1 MKEAV
6 RRSSSR
12 RTAIV
17 AVFGCATL
25 ALAACGEDEQF
36 ANEPNPPV
44 PITVTALVD
53 EDAISVSPAQVGG
66 GVARFI
72 LANQSSEPQEVSL
85 RARDQRDAVI
95 AQVRQPIAVGGTGEL
110 KRDLEPGVYELV
122 TDGDDIEPGIL
133 EVGPKRPE
141 GEDQLLLP

>member
-1 MKEAV
+1 MKQAV
-6 RRSSSR
+6 RRSSPR

-17 AVFGCATL
+17 ALFGCATL

-36 ANEPNPPV
+36 ANEPSPPV

-72 LANQSSEPQEVSL
+72 IANQSSEPEEVSL
-85 RARDQRDAVI
+85 RAGDQGNAVVT
-95 AQVRQPIAVGGTGEL
+95 QVRQPIAVGGTGEL
-110 KRDLEPGVYELV
+110 KADLEPGVYRLV
-122 TDGDDIEPGIL
+122 TDGDDIDPGIL
-133 EVGPKRPE
+133 EVGPRRPE
-141 GEDQLLLP
+141 GEEQLMLP

>member
-1 MKEAV
+1 MEAV
-6 RRSSSR
+6 RPTRPR

-17 AVFGCATL
+17 VLISCATL
-25 ALAACGEDEQF
+25 AVTACGEEEQF
-36 ANEPNPPV
+36 ANEPDPPV
-44 PITVTALVD
+44 PITITALVD

-72 LANQSSEPQEVSL
+72 IANQSKEPREVSL
-85 RARDQRDAVI
+85 RARDQGNAVI
-95 AQVRQPIAVGGTGEL
+95 SRITQPIAVGGTGEL
-110 KRDLEPGVYELV
+110 KRDLEPGVYRLV
-122 TDGDDIEPGIL
+122 SDGDDIDPGIL